1 MRNLNICLISTNL
14 SNRIKF
20 SEILCKHFSSLL
32 ILSSLEKSILKSIN
46 IKQTIFIIEEELAND
61 ELLKKLNI
69 NKSNLIIIE
78 SEEDKI
84 RNRTYNQDYFE
95 NEYSEELII
104 EIIEA
109 KSHEITE
116 PLSDN
121 TISDREREIIKH
133 VSKGLTN
140 KEIAEK
146 LYLSPHT
153 VMTHRKN
160 ISNKLGIK
168 SISGL
173 TVYAILNNII
183 SLEESQI

>member
-1 MRNLNICLISTNL
+1 MRNLSICLIATNL
-14 SNRIKF
+14 QSRIKL
-20 SEILCKHFSSLL
+20 SEILCKHYSSIL
-32 ILSSLEKSILKSIN
+32 ILSSVEKSILKSN
-46 IKQTIFIIEEELAND
+46 NNKQTIFIIEEELVNND
-61 ELLKKLNI
+61 LLKNLNI

-78 SEEDKI
+78 SENEKI
-84 RNRTYNQDYFE
+84 RRCSSNKDYLKM
-95 NEYSEELII
+95 EYTEDLII
-104 EIIEA
+104 EIIEI
-109 KSHEITE
+109 KSSEISVIE
-116 PLSDN
+116 SDS
-121 TISDREREIIKH
+121 TISEREKEIIKH

-146 LYLSPHT
+146 LFLSPHT